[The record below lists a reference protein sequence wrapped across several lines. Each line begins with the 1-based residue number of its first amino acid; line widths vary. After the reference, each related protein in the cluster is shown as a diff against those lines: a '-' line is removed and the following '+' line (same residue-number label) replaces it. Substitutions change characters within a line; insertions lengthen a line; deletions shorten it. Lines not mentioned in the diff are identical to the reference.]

1 MIFDFLKKKKRINE
15 KIKLIQI
22 MFLNLEISEEQK
34 ALYLQ
39 ALDILDEDWIDR
51 IYEELKNFVENV
63 EIKNIEDMQKNS
75 LTKISWMKV
84 KEAEEK
90 KQELNSFSLLIDK
103 L

>member
-1 MIFDFLKKKKRINE
+1 MIFDFLKKKKDVNE

-22 MFLNLEISEEQK
+22 MFVNLHIPEDQK

-39 ALDILDEDWIDR
+39 ALDILDEEWIDK
-51 IYEELKNFVENV
+51 IYLELSNFVENL
-63 EIKNIEDMQKNS
+63 EIKNISELQEKS
-75 LTKISWMKV
+75 LSWIKWIRI

-90 KQELNSFSLLIDK
+90 KQELNSFNFLINK

>member
-51 IYEELKNFVENV
+51 IYQELQNFVENV

>member
-1 MIFDFLKKKKRINE
+1 MIFDFLIKKNKTDE

-22 MFLNLEISEEQK
+22 MFMNLQISEEQK
-34 ALYLQ
+34 ALYIQ

-51 IYEELKNFVENV
+51 IYNELINFTKNI
-63 EIKNIEDMQKNS
+63 EIKNIKDIQKNS
-75 LTKISWMKV
+75 LTKISWMRK

-90 KQELNSFSLLIDK
+90 KQELNSFSLLINK